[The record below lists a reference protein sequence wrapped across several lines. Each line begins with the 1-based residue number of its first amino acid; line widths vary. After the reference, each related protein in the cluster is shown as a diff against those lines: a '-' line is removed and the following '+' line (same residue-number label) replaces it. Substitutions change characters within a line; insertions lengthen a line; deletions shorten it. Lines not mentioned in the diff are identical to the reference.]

1 LLSLGIK
8 KSLHKEELLEI
19 QELIDDHAT
28 YCTALWNTNF
38 HYDHYDS
45 VVHTIYVRDLRGSD
59 REKTQF
65 RHLVEVEQ
73 QIQEEYG
80 KRYLVGI
87 IYEETPPE

>member
-8 KSLHKEELLEI
+8 KILHKEELSEI
-19 QELIDDHAT
+19 KELINDHAN
-28 YCTALWNTNF
+28 YCKTMWNTDF
-38 HYDHYDS
+38 QYDYYAS
-45 VVHTIYVRDLRGSD
+45 VTHTIYVRDLRTPGM
-59 REKTQF
+59 ENTQF

-73 QIQEEYG
+73 KIQEEYG

>member
-1 LLSLGIK
+1 MLSLGIK
-8 KSLHKEELLEI
+8 KNLYKEELSEI
-19 QELIDDHAT
+19 EEMVNHHAT
-28 YCTALWNTNF
+28 YCTALWNTDF

-45 VVHTIYVRDLRGSD
+45 VVHTIYVKDLRGSG

-73 QIQEEYG
+73 KIQEEYG

-87 IYEETPPE
+87 IYEEMPTE